1 MSSKKIAFSIVLFLS
16 SLMALG
22 GALNVG
28 VSGQFLTMWF
38 LFPFFYSLRQLG
50 KSIGIKIFI
59 IVGSLYVLF
68 LWNHETNRIIF
79 PLIGSEI
86 TLNDQWGY
94 VKYGDSDVESLSE
107 PNDENRKVGKYIKSA
122 GSFKKSKVLEMVAVL
137 VSHPSLVITYSP
149 IFRDQQGNEYKIFA
163 QSLED
168 EIAKG
173 TVISQEL
180 EGLAYYEYQSK
191 FSRWLSIV
199 ALWPVLP
206 FIAIAK

>member
-1 MSSKKIAFSIVLFLS
+1 MSGKTLFFSIILFLS
-16 SLMALG
+16 SLMVLG
-22 GALNVG
+22 GAINVG
-28 VSGQFLTMWF
+28 ISGQFVTIWF
-38 LFPFFYSLRQLG
+38 LFPFFFSWRQLG
-50 KSIGIKIFI
+50 KSTRI
-59 IVGSLYVLF
+59 GSLALVGILYILF
-68 LWNHETNRIIF
+68 LMNHETNRIIF
-79 PLIGSEI
+79 PVIGSEI

-94 VKYGDSDVESLSE
+94 VKFSDSDIKSLSV
-107 PNDENRKVGKYIKSA
+107 PNDDGRKIGKYIKSA
-122 GSFKKSKVLEMVAVL
+122 ASFNEAKVLEMVAVS

-168 EIAKG
+168 EISKG

-199 ALWPVLP
+199 ALWPALP